1 MTNIVCKKWFL
12 FQVEIKKK
20 CYINCCLCPSNGHRR
35 QTKPDQCNYLLMTY
49 LSSDQFFFIDL
60 EGKNVSKFLDK

>member
-20 CYINCCLCPSNGHRR
+20 SVIENVVYVLLSDMYATD
-35 QTKPDQCNYLLMTY
+35 QAAPDKST
-49 LSSDQFFFIDL
+49 IP
-60 EGKNVSKFLDK
+60 LDRITLIVT